1 MGKRLLLENGAK
13 KKRKKRQ
20 RSPIVFSRKVSFDE
34 GKINECGD
42 SVTNA
47 EGKDWGSLD
56 LPMGKNGTKVKVQ
69 GNTKD
74 RDRELIS

>member
-1 MGKRLLLENGAK
+1 MLENGAK
-13 KKRKKRQ
+13 KKRKEKRQ

-34 GKINECGD
+34 GKINECRD
-42 SVTNA
+42 SVTNT

-56 LPMGKNGTKVKVQ
+56 LPVGKDGTKVKVR

-74 RDRELIS
+74 GDRELIS